1 MKFNSNTSR
10 YFYQSHSKEISKYI
24 SSSTSYLNLVNES
37 SNIPDNLFL
46 NLLKVDPEIDIL
58 ETLNQNAEKNS
69 LDVLILTDI
78 FELSDDIYST
88 LKYIKEYLK
97 EDGILILSSINPLWN
112 LIVKILEKLRYKKP
126 TVVKSYIKPN
136 KIENVLSALSYTKI
150 KNYNRIYFPYNLF
163 GIGKA
168 LNFVFYIFLP
178 FLNLGIRNYLV
189 YSNLNGSRKTMS
201 KSILIPAKNEEGNLH
216 ELISRIPDFDSKF
229 ETIIICGPSKDNT
242 LEKALQLK
250 NLFLQKNIK
259 VLEQSQNGKANAIW
273 EGMENCNNDLIA
285 ILDSDLSVDPETLP
299 FFFEIIENGYADFVN
314 GTRLI
319 YKMEKGAMR
328 SLNKFGNR
336 IFQFLISKLISVKL
350 TDSLCGTKVFKKS
363 NIDFI
368 KKWQNNMIFKDPFCD
383 FDLIFSAAY
392 SSKKIVEFP
401 VHYRTRTYGTTNIS
415 RFRDGWKLLF
425 YFFNSYFLFRTD
437 FIRNYERKK

>member
-24 SSSTSYLNLVNES
+24 SGSTSYLNLVNES

-363 NIDFI
+363 NIEFI

>member
-24 SSSTSYLNLVNES
+24 SGSTSYLNLVNES

-229 ETIIICGPSKDNT
+229 ETIIICGPSNDNT

-363 NIDFI
+363 NIEFI

-425 YFFNSYFLFRTD
+425 YFFNSYFLFRSD

>member
-24 SSSTSYLNLVNES
+24 SGSTSYLNLVNES

-425 YFFNSYFLFRTD
+425 YFFNSYFLFRSD